1 MKRTTKKL
9 ARHRVTPFL
18 WYDGQA
24 EEAARHYVSVFEAG
38 SRVVS
43 ISPMSVTFEL
53 EGLRWVV
60 NVARVD
66 AAPALLTCSALQ
78 AQPSVVWRAGA
89 VRSA

>member
-43 ISPMSVTFEL
+43 VSRTS
-53 EGLRWVV
+53 
-60 NVARVD
+60 ARSITTG
-66 AAPALLTCSALQ
+66 AAWARA
-78 AQPSVVWRAGA
+78 ARRAGA
-89 VRSA
+89 GG